1 MKKLLLSLLLLLLL
15 PVWGWGATYYASPTG
30 SGTTCSLESPCALDY
45 TIATKATTGDTVI
58 ALTGTYGP
66 FNQISFGGVQKT
78 VTTDGGV
85 VSISFNSGQNGFY
98 LSSGTAGS
106 TINGI
111 TFTGAGNWQIDNRAN
126 NVTISNCIFDALS
139 GQGIYDLGGTGTV
152 ISKCIFRDV
161 AGHAILNEG
170 GSESINYSLFFRS
183 GTGTGKDCINSI
195 TAAQVTLNNCMFAGG
210 GTRSLVRGS
219 GSGTVVTINNS
230 TFLGAGGN
238 IKYPDATIEQANSAT
253 VTVNNSIVGGNMLKT
268 GLVTS
273 GTVTLNNV
281 QQSTD
286 PLFRTGLG
294 YNDAIVTFYAVDSN
308 HLSTGSMEHYQAVAD
323 ANGVHFTFFPD
334 DTDQAVM
341 TEYQSTL
348 QAFVAAGHDLGCEGK
363 SSSPLDTGIPF
374 TVAYSG
380 AGANPRVVVTYISDD
395 DCTVA
400 LITDS
405 GTDATFETG
414 KTQTHH
420 YINEVSSS
428 LTAAISAV
436 SGWAATVID
445 GGVGNYDDTY
455 SYCLAAGTYPISG
468 DTNILLDKTGRY
480 FNEEIVLSKSDIE
493 TVVGGGY
500 TVKSF
505 FYPRYKPD
513 EDALAA
519 VKAAGYTVALAAQN
533 TPYQLSSIDNIYSL
547 TNDWLGSN
555 VWWNTNMKGT
565 GYDGLT
571 TAQKEARCRAWVR
584 DMALGM
590 KFYGY
595 WYAFCLPENSALPDA
610 EFGWMLS
617 EFKNMGVRILSFTE
631 ARDYIASTSTAN
643 DDGYARTFTQ
653 SYDGSLKAGSPA
665 INAGVDVGLTTD
677 YLGKPIRGTP
687 DIGAYEFQS
696 VYGGFMMGLGVGF

>member
-1 MKKLLLSLLLLLLL
+1 VHIEYNKGEIM
-15 PVWGWGATYYASPTG
+15 ATYYASPTG
-30 SGTTCSLESPCALDY
+30 SGTTCSVASPCALDY

-66 FNQISFGGVQKT
+66 FNQISFSGVRKT

-85 VSISFNSGQNGFY
+85 VSVSFNSGQNGLY
-98 LSSGTAGS
+98 LSSGAAGS
-106 TINGI
+106 LINGI
-111 TFTGAGNWQIDNRAN
+111 TFTGAGSWQIDNRAN
-126 NVTISNCIFDALS
+126 NVTISNCIFDTLS

-161 AGHAILNEG
+161 AGQTILNEG
-170 GSESINYSLFFRS
+170 GAESINYSLFFRS

-195 TAAQVTLNNCMFAGG
+195 TAAQVTINNCMFAGG

-268 GLVTS
+268 GLVTY

-286 PLFRTGLG
+286 PLFNTRLG

-323 ANGVHFTFFPD
+323 AYGVHFSYFPD
-334 DTDQAVM
+334 DTDHNDVSDFA
-341 TEYQSTL
+341 TEL
-348 QAFVAAGHDLGCEGK
+348 KAFVAAGHDLGCEGK

-380 AGANPRVVVTYISDD
+380 AGANPRVVVTYTSDD

-428 LTAAISAV
+428 LTTAISAV
-436 SGWAATVID
+436 SGWAATVVD
-445 GGVGNYDDTY
+445 GGVGDYDDTY

-468 DTNILLDKTGRY
+468 ATNILLDKTGRY

-493 TVVGGGY
+493 TVVGSGY
-500 TVKSF
+500 VVKSY

-513 EDALAA
+513 DDAAA
-519 VKAAGYTVALAAQN
+519 AIKAAGYTSALSGQN
-533 TPYQLSSIDNIYSL
+533 TVYQLSSIATMYSL

-555 VWWNTNMKGT
+555 VWWNTNMKGS

-571 TAQKEARCRAWVR
+571 AAQKEARVRAWVR
-584 DMALGM
+584 DMAIGM
-590 KFYGY
+590 RFYGY

-610 EFGWMLS
+610 EFGWVLS
-617 EFKNMGVRILSFTE
+617 EFQNMGVRILSFAE
-631 ARDYIASTSTAN
+631 AQAYIASTSTASG
-643 DDGYARTFTQ
+643 DGYTRAFTQ
-653 SYDGSLKAGSPA
+653 SYDGRLRPGSPA

-677 YLGKPIRGTP
+677 FLGYPVIGVV
-687 DIGAYEFQS
+687 DIGAYEYIP
-696 VYGGFMMGLGVGF
+696 VGGSLTNSTDMNL